1 MFWKPKLYS
10 IEFNATEL
18 PKKKKGGGRGALLDL
33 GVGKLIVNLVRGFL
47 GLMGKAGRLYLVVI
61 NMIEKLGVDACS
73 KRFWLKVLKGRE
85 KIK

>member
-1 MFWKPKLYS
+1 M
-10 IEFNATEL
+10 
-18 PKKKKGGGRGALLDL
+18 DL

-61 NMIEKLGVDACS
+61 NTIEKLGVDACS

>member
-1 MFWKPKLYS
+1 M
-10 IEFNATEL
+10 L
-18 PKKKKGGGRGALLDL
+18 PSCQKKKGGGRGALLDL